1 MWAYLVRRIV
11 QAIFI
16 LFIITMLCF
25 ILTRLSSDPMA
36 QYANKPGITAEDR
49 ERIAKN
55 LGLDKPL
62 SVQYV
67 RWLGLA
73 LQGDLGNSFFS
84 KQPVIEMIKQRLPL
98 TLKLMITAEIFIIL
112 VSVVLG
118 LVAAVKQYSFVDN
131 LITTLSFIGFSM
143 PIFFIALG
151 CIMLFAVKF
160 KQWGLPYLPT
170 GADIWDP
177 KDPIELIRHM
187 VMPVFCLVAIQT
199 AGYSRFLRTS
209 ILEVLGLDYI
219 RTARAKGLT
228 ERVTLYKHAFR
239 NAILPFVT
247 IIGLDIPFLMGGA
260 LVTES
265 VFTWPGMGRLFWE
278 YAQRG
283 DYPVVLGVLLL
294 TSSGVVFFTIIVDL
308 LYTVVDPRI
317 RLG

>member
-1 MWAYLVRRIV
+1 MWSYLVRRFV
-11 QAIFI
+11 QALFI

-36 QYANKPGITAEDR
+36 QYANRQGMTAADR
-49 ERIAKN
+49 ERIVKN
-55 LGLDKPL
+55 LGLDQPMP
-62 SVQYV
+62 VQYV

-84 KQPVIEMIKQRLPL
+84 KQPVLEMIKQRLPM
-98 TLKLMITAEIFIIL
+98 TLVLMTTAEVFIIL
-112 VSVVLG
+112 VSVILG
-118 LVAAVKQYSFVDN
+118 LVAAIKQYSLTDN
-131 LITTLSFIGFSM
+131 IITSLSFVGFSM

-170 GADIWDP
+170 GADIWNP
-177 KDPIELIRHM
+177 KDPVEMVRHLIL
-187 VMPVFCLVAIQT
+187 PVFCLVAIQT

-209 ILEVLGLDYI
+209 ILEVLSLDYV

-228 ERVTLYKHAFR
+228 ERVTLFKHAFR

-265 VFTWPGMGRLFWE
+265 VFSWPGMGRLFWE
-278 YAQRG
+278 YAARG

-294 TSSGVVFFTIIVDL
+294 TSTGVVFFTIIVDL

-317 RLG
+317 RLA

>member
-1 MWAYLVRRIV
+1 MWSYLVRRLI
-11 QAIFI
+11 QAIFT

-36 QYANKPGITAEDR
+36 QYANRPGITAEDKA
-49 ERIAKN
+49 RIAKN
-55 LGLDKPL
+55 LGLDQPMP
-62 SVQYV
+62 VQYV

-73 LQGDLGNSFFS
+73 LQGDLGDSFFS
-84 KQPVIEMIKQRLPL
+84 KQPVIEMIKQRMPMTL
-98 TLKLMITAEIFIIL
+98 TMMITAEIFIIL
-112 VSVVLG
+112 VSLILG

-131 LITTLSFIGFSM
+131 VITTLSFIGFSM

-177 KDPIELIRHM
+177 KDPVEMIRHLI
-187 VMPVFCLVAIQT
+187 MPVFCLVAIQT

-209 ILEVLGLDYI
+209 ILEVLGLDYV

-228 ERVTLYKHAFR
+228 EKVTLYKHAFR
-239 NAILPFVT
+239 NAVLPFVT
-247 IIGLDIPFLMGGA
+247 IIGLDIPGLMGGA

-278 YAQRG
+278 YAGRG

-294 TSSGVVFFTIIVDL
+294 TSSGVVFFTIIVDV
-308 LYTVVDPRI
+308 LYTVIDPRI
-317 RLG
+317 RLS

>member
-1 MWAYLVRRIV
+1 MWSYLVRRLI
-11 QAIFI
+11 QAIFT

-36 QYANKPGITAEDR
+36 QYANRPGITAEDKL
-49 ERIAKN
+49 RIAKN
-55 LGLDKPL
+55 LGLDQPMP
-62 SVQYV
+62 VQYV

-84 KQPVIEMIKQRLPL
+84 KQPVIEMIRQRMPMTL
-98 TLKLMITAEIFIIL
+98 TMMITAEIFIIL
-112 VSVVLG
+112 VSLILG

-177 KDPIELIRHM
+177 KDPVEMIRHLI
-187 VMPVFCLVAIQT
+187 MPVFCLVAIQT

-209 ILEVLGLDYI
+209 ILEVLGLDYV

-228 ERVTLYKHAFR
+228 EKVTLYKHAFR
-239 NAILPFVT
+239 NAVLPFVT
-247 IIGLDIPFLMGGA
+247 IIGLDIPGLLGGA

-278 YAQRG
+278 YAGRG

-294 TSSGVVFFTIIVDL
+294 TSSGVVFFTIIVDV
-308 LYTVVDPRI
+308 LYTVIDPRI
-317 RLG
+317 RLS